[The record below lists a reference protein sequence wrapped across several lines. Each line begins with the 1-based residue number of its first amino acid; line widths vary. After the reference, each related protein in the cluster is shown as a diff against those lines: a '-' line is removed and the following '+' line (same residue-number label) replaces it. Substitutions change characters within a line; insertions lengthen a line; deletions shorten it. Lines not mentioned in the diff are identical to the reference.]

1 MADTLFS
8 RYSGSPVVEIAGV
21 RSLGQRPDRLPLEIE
36 GATHIVIGGETLDQ
50 IALKFYG
57 HEELWWRVADANPTR
72 VLFGLKP
79 GDQLV
84 IPPLKLATATPRTA

>member
-8 RYSGSPVVEIAGV
+8 RYGAIPVVEIAGV
-21 RSLGQRPDRLPLEIE
+21 RSLAQRPDVLPIEIE

-57 HEELWWRVADANPTR
+57 HEELWWRIADANPTR
-72 VLFGLKP
+72 IVFALRP

-84 IPPLKLATATPRTA
+84 IPPLKLATATPRIA